1 LAPFHCSITRYAT
14 YLIWL
19 GFKALF
25 ASNVTTCLVGK
36 QLTKQLISAKLAFM
50 QVFLCNLLNPKATL
64 FFLAIFTQM
73 LDAESST
80 IDKLIIAFIIWI
92 EAFFWWPFVVFVFQN
107 QTIQRRY
114 FKIQSIFDKLLGT
127 ILTTLGVKVA
137 FGL

>member
-1 LAPFHCSITRYAT
+1 
-14 YLIWL
+14 
-19 GFKALF
+19 
-25 ASNVTTCLVGK
+25 VTTCLVGK

-64 FFLAIFTQM
+64 FFLVIFTQM